1 MSSEHLC
8 KQLVLL
14 IELTLMKTMIEQKPC
29 VFLIFMVIQAK
40 TLCFSDISDISDP
53 GEDYDEQK
61 PCVFSD
67 ISDNSDP
74 GEDYD

>member
-14 IELTLMKTMIEQKPC
+14 IEVTLMKTMIEQKPC

-40 TLCFSDISDISDP
+40 TLCFSDISD
-53 GEDYDEQK
+53 
-61 PCVFSD
+61 
-67 ISDNSDP
+67 NSDP